1 MFQKKMRQLTK
12 IIFINSAT
20 IRYQEIG
27 VDGNVHFT
35 GTQGVGKSTLLRAI
49 LFFYNADTTKLGI
62 PREKKSFA
70 EYYFNYS
77 GSYIVF
83 EVAGESGMF
92 CVLAYKQSGRIAFRF
107 IDAPFKMEYFV
118 DGSLAFESWDKIR
131 AGLDKAGI
139 DYSNKIERYEEY
151 RNILYGNNE
160 GKSAYRKYAILES
173 KLYQNIPRTIQN
185 VFLNSKLEADF
196 IKKTIIDSISE
207 DDLEIDLGIYKHHL
221 TDFENEFK
229 DIETFK
235 NRKVKEKAEKII
247 LYHNHILKALSDKRE
262 NLLLLDYTA
271 ALEERK
277 LPALEKKITTLN
289 TNLTKERTNLSE
301 RETAHNTKIAALNA
315 EKGEIEGKK
324 KTAETKRTYYKEK
337 KIDEIVIRVNK
348 KSELLNRKNALDKE
362 KSTILTEFNSI
373 EEKYKVLSER
383 LANDFKES
391 TNLQDS
397 KKVELRNEL
406 NSFIEQ
412 ANSDFE
418 DIENEI
424 KAQFKGK
431 LAAANESVAKTQTN
445 LTDLE
450 KKEIELRNKKFYEK
464 ELDATAKAISENEK
478 LIKEYQSTIKLAEA
492 EKTRLSQ
499 ELDHEKNKIELEY
512 RQSYEKSDTKLKGLR
527 NELETLIER
536 INNSNNAFF
545 GYLNEQYPG
554 WENTIGKV
562 CREDIIFNQDLA
574 PELAQVN
581 QLLFGIKLN
590 LDGIEIKTKT
600 IEGYN
605 NEKTQLEKQIEALKT
620 TITELTTKK
629 EIEIDKLTKKI
640 QVKVRSQNDT
650 SQQLDFKIQSLGNQ
664 NEQLSI
670 DLQEL
675 QNKAKLEKDQ
685 AINSVTD
692 AIDKAKQEFE
702 VSKKERESLSSSQE
716 EQIATKR
723 AERNLKIDELK
734 SVLGKNLK
742 LIDELIQQLKTA
754 FEKDKN
760 ELQKNKLAELEGK
773 GLNTEKLKK
782 IEEALEIV
790 NLELKFIEDHLELTI
805 QYKNDKKEYIDKLDV
820 FITNLA
826 LKEEKIKDEQKKYER
841 KKAEIATLLN
851 KLKTELDQADDE
863 HKKIKSQLEE
873 YSQFKSSKEYEK
885 IESELPVRLS
895 DIILSPI
902 TTYISTIKSSYYS
915 YIDELNNLTTV
926 SNDFIGRFNH
936 NNIFNFKPI
945 TESNDY
951 LAFAHT
957 LKEFMDENKIVEYE
971 KRVNKRYAD
980 IINIVS
986 KDISDLISKEGDIQ
1000 NIIGKINRDFREK
1013 NFVGVISLIE
1023 MKIEESANRVVDI
1036 LKRIKSFNVDNDYG
1050 AFGGN
1055 EPNLFSTES
1064 DEKKISKAIEL
1075 LTLLVKEIKDAKN
1088 NNIRIS
1094 DSFELKFRVVENQND
1109 SGWVEKLSNVG
1120 SEGTD
1125 ILVKAMIN
1133 IMLLN
1138 VFKDSASRKFKDFR
1152 LHCMMDEIGRLH
1164 PGNVRGILKFANDR
1178 NILLING
1185 SPIERD
1191 ALAYK
1196 HVYELRKDQDKNT
1209 RVKRLISSKNEAS
1222 ASNS

>member
-1 MFQKKMRQLTK
+1 MRQLTK
-12 IIFINSAT
+12 IVFINSAT

-83 EVAGESGMF
+83 EVAGETGQF

-107 IDAPFKMEYFV
+107 IDIPFKMDYFV
-118 DGSLAFESWDKIR
+118 EGSLAYDSWDKIR
-131 AGLDKAGI
+131 ANLDKAGI

-160 GKSAYRKYAILES
+160 GKSAYKKYAILES

-221 TDFENEFK
+221 IDFENEFK

-235 NRKVKEKAEKII
+235 NKKVKEKAEKII
-247 LYHNHILKALSDKRE
+247 LYHNHILKAMADKRE

-271 ALEERK
+271 ALDEKK
-277 LPALEKKITTLN
+277 LPALEKKISTLN
-289 TNLTKERTNLSE
+289 SNLIKEKSNLSE
-301 RETAHNTKIAALNA
+301 FESAYNSKVATLNA

-324 KTAETKRTYYKEK
+324 KIAETKKIFYKEK
-337 KIDEIVIRVNK
+337 KIDEIVLRVNK
-348 KSELLNRKNALDKE
+348 KSELVNRKNSLEKE
-362 KSTILTEFNSI
+362 KSIILTEFKSI

-383 LANDFKES
+383 LANDFKEN

-412 ANSDFE
+412 ANTDFE
-418 DIENEI
+418 DIESEI

-431 LAAANESVAKTQTN
+431 MAAANESVVKAQAN
-445 LTDLE
+445 LTELE

-464 ELDATAKAISENEK
+464 ELDVTIKTISENEK
-478 LIKEYQSTIKLAEA
+478 LVKDYQSTIKLAEA
-492 EKTRLSQ
+492 EKLRLGQ

-512 RQSYEKSDTKLKGLR
+512 RQSYEKNDTKLKQLR
-527 NELETLIER
+527 NEFETLIER
-536 INNSNNAFF
+536 INNSNSAFF

-581 QLLFGIKLN
+581 QMLFGVKLN
-590 LDGIEIKTKT
+590 LDGIEVKTKT

-605 NEKTQLEKQIEALKT
+605 NEKVQLEKQIETLKAN
-620 TITELTTKK
+620 ITELATKK
-629 EIEIDKLTKKI
+629 EIDLDKLTKRI
-640 QVKVRSQNDT
+640 QIKVRSQNDT
-650 SQQLDFKIQSLGNQ
+650 SQQLDFKLLSLNNQ
-664 NEQLSI
+664 NQQLSI

-675 QNKAKLEKDQ
+675 QNKAKLEKD
-685 AINSVTD
+685 
-692 AIDKAKQEFE
+692 KALAEIIGFLQKARQEFE
-702 VSKKERESLSSSQE
+702 TSKKERESLSNSQE

-742 LIDELIQQLKTA
+742 IIDELIQQLRIA
-754 FEKDKN
+754 FESDKN
-760 ELQKNKLAELEGK
+760 ELQKSKLAELEGK
-773 GLNTEKLKK
+773 GLNTERLKN
-782 IEEALEIV
+782 IEDALELV
-790 NLELKFIEDHLELTI
+790 TQELKFIDEHFELTI
-805 QYKNDKKEYIDKLDV
+805 QYKNDKKEYIDKLDI
-820 FITNLA
+820 FNTNLV
-826 LKEEKIKDEQKKYER
+826 LKEEEIRDELKKYDR
-841 KKAEIATLLN
+841 KKNEITTLLN
-851 KLKTELDQADDE
+851 KLKGELDQADDE
-863 HKKIKSQLEE
+863 HKKIKNQLEE
-873 YSQFKSSKEYEK
+873 YSQFRLSKEYEQ
-885 IESELPVRLS
+885 IASESPISLS
-895 DIILSPI
+895 EIILSPI
-902 TTYISTIKSSYYS
+902 TTYISTIKSAHYS

-936 NNIFNFKPI
+936 NNIFNFKSI

-951 LAFAHT
+951 LVFANT
-957 LKEFMDENKIVEYE
+957 LREFMDENKIVEYE

-1000 NIIGKINRDFREK
+1000 KVIGKINSDFREK

-1023 MKIEESANRVVDI
+1023 MRIEESANRVVDI
-1036 LKRIKSFNVDNDYG
+1036 LKRIKSFNADNNYG
-1050 AFGGN
+1050 SLGGN
-1055 EPNLFSTES
+1055 EPNLFSSES
-1064 DEKKISKAIEL
+1064 DEKKISQAIEL

-1088 NNIRIS
+1088 NHIRIS